1 MKKGENIFDFSI
13 NKTIVNP
20 DVVSIGGSISVRRRQ
35 ITPAVE
41 GVRERLD
48 ELFRRCSPDL
58 HTYLR
63 RRLKSSSATADLTQ
77 EIFERFIRGDRA
89 ARARDPRAYLFG
101 IASNVVA
108 DAKMAREREVVIYD
122 SDVAEEAGKAL
133 PGEDPHT
140 RESVALEDELLLA
153 VEKLPEA
160 HRAAILLTKRDGL
173 SSREAAARMGTTEG
187 SVRVYVCEARAQ
199 LKTLLKKG

>member
-1 MKKGENIFDFSI
+1 VKRQVI
-13 NKTIVNP
+13 P
-20 DVVSIGGSISVRRRQ
+20 PVV
-35 ITPAVE
+35 
-41 GVRERLD
+41 GVREQLG

-58 HTYLR
+58 HAYLR
-63 RRLKSSSATADLTQ
+63 RRLKSASDLADLTQ
-77 EIFERFIRGDRA
+77 EIFERFLRGDRT

-122 SDVAEEAGKAL
+122 SDAVEDVGKVL
-133 PGEDPHT
+133 TSEDRHT
-140 RESVALEDELLLA
+140 IESIALEEELLVA

-173 SSREAAARMGTTEG
+173 SSREAAVRMGTTEG

-199 LKTLLKKG
+199 LKVLLKKG